1 MVVEEKIKEN
11 QNQSSGEQAAADNSK
26 KLEQPIKVSMPA
38 GSKRRRQQQE
48 PFNTL
53 MLWILVIS
61 SVFLFMRMMDGAA
74 MSLPI
79 DLNYS
84 QFQKLLELKE
94 TQGGFDIS
102 ASIEQRESGTARM
115 TGRVSDS
122 TALARVSFANTPG
135 TNFTVNLPF
144 LDSKI
149 LERWEQA
156 GISYQFKPRR
166 QGFLEFVGSIWPI
179 AFLIFLFMMMRG
191 VHGAAGG
198 MFGFG
203 KSRAKQ
209 HILDNNTKTFDD
221 VAGAQEAKNELAEIV
236 DFLKSPNKY
245 KKLGGKI
252 PKGVLLLGSPG
263 TGKTLLAKAIAGE
276 AKVPFFSISGSDF
289 IEMFVGVG
297 ASRVRDLFDTA
308 KKQAPCI
315 IFIDEIDAVGRS
327 RGGSGLG
334 GHDER
339 EQTLNQMLVEM
350 DGFEENSGVIVVA
363 ATNRPDVLD
372 PALLRAGRFDRQV
385 VVDVPDAKGREE
397 ILRVHTKNLP
407 LADDVE
413 LAVLAKGTPG
423 FVGADLANLANEA
436 ALLAARFGQEKVKM
450 IDFEEAKDKIAMG
463 TERKSLVLS
472 EKEKKMTAYH
482 EAGHAICT
490 LHCPNAD
497 PLHKVTIIPRGRAL
511 GITYSVPNEDKHS
524 YSKDYLLDRIC
535 VAMGGR
541 AAEKIVFDNL
551 TTGAAND
558 IKVSTDLV
566 RKMICDYGMTD
577 MGPVALGEK
586 EENPFLRELGRNR
599 NFSEK
604 TAEEIDEMIKKIMLE
619 QEERAMG
626 ILNANREKL
635 ETLANALI
643 EHELLDKE
651 EIDKILTGETLEKAK
666 KSRDK
671 DMVPLE
677 RERERERKRKAS
689 EDTAE
694 ISAASIGFSLSHQYY
709 EETIRQ
715 NERIVEEAKKGIAG
729 VESIINFLDAQIAE
743 EESKEQPDK
752 KKIKSYL
759 DGIKREQRNIKFYR
773 KNLRLAE
780 EIIILSSDAAR
791 QIKEITAIDN
801 AAVEAAEAAEPLLTE
816 KENDE
821 KKV

>member
-1 MVVEEKIKEN
+1 LTEENIKDN
-11 QNQSSGEQAAADNSK
+11 QNQSSGEQTKTDNQIK
-26 KLEQPIKVSMPA
+26 NEQPIKISMPA
-38 GSKRRRQQQE
+38 GGKRKNPQQE

-53 MLWILVIS
+53 LLWILIIS
-61 SVFLFMRMMDGAA
+61 STFLFMRMMGNAD
-74 MSLPI
+74 MSAPVE
-79 DLNYS
+79 LNYS
-84 QFQKLLELKE
+84 QFLRLLELKE
-94 TQGGFDIS
+94 EAGGFDVS
-102 ASIEQRESGTARM
+102 ATVEKQDNGMAKL

-122 TALARVSFANTPG
+122 TVLAKVSYANAAG
-135 TNFTVNLPF
+135 LNFSVNLPF
-144 LDSKI
+144 LDSKVI
-149 LERWEQA
+149 EQWEQA
-156 GISYQFKPRR
+156 GLSYQFKPRR
-166 QGFLEFVGSIWPI
+166 TGFLEFLGSIWPLL
-179 AFLIFLFMMMRG
+179 FLLFLFMTFRGMR
-191 VHGAAGG
+191 GAAGG

-221 VAGAQEAKNELAEIV
+221 VAGAHEAKNELAEIV
-236 DFLKSPNKY
+236 DYLKSPQKY

-252 PKGVLLLGSPG
+252 PRGVLLLGSPG
-263 TGKTLLAKAIAGE
+263 TGKTLLAKAVAGE
-276 AKVPFFSISGSDF
+276 AKVPFFSMSGSDF
-289 IEMFVGVG
+289 VEMFVGVG

-308 KKQAPCI
+308 KKQSPCI

-327 RGGSGLG
+327 RGNGAGFG

-397 ILRVHTKNLP
+397 ILLVHTKKLP
-407 LADDVE
+407 LADDVD
-413 LAVLAKGTPG
+413 LATLAKGTPG

-490 LHCPNAD
+490 IHCENAD

-524 YSKDYLLDRIC
+524 YSKDYILDRIC

-541 AAEKIVFDNL
+541 AAEKIIFNNM
-551 TTGAAND
+551 TTGASND

-566 RKMICDYGMTD
+566 RKMICEYGMTD
-577 MGPVALGEK
+577 MGPIAFGEK
-586 EENPFLRELGRNR
+586 DDNSFLRDFGSRR
-599 NFSEK
+599 DFSERK
-604 TAEEIDEMIKKIMLE
+604 AEEIDDMIKKIMHE
-619 QEERAMG
+619 QEKRAHK
-626 ILNANREKL
+626 ILTEYKNDL
-635 ETLANALI
+635 ELLANALI

-651 EIDKILTGETLEKAK
+651 EIDKILSGETLEKAK

-671 DMVPLE
+671 DLAPLE
-677 RERERERKRKAS
+677 RERNRRTEEKK

-694 ISAASIGFSLSHQYY
+694 ISSSSVGGVSVTSGHY
-709 EETIRQ
+709 EEI
-715 NERIVEEAKKGIAG
+715 IA
-729 VESIINFLDAQIAE
+729 Q
-743 EESKEQPDK
+743 K
-752 KKIKSYL
+752 KKI
-759 DGIKREQRNIKFYR
+759 I
-773 KNLRLAE
+773 E
-780 EIIILSSDAAR
+780 E
-791 QIKEITAIDN
+791 AI
-801 AAVEAAEAAEPLLTE
+801 
-816 KENDE
+816 
-821 KKV
+821 

>member
-1 MVVEEKIKEN
+1 MTEEKLKEN
-11 QNQSSGEQAAADNSK
+11 QNQSAGEQAAAEGAKS

-38 GSKRRRQQQE
+38 GGSKRRRQQQE

-53 MLWILVIS
+53 LLWVLVIS
-61 SVFLFMRMMDGAA
+61 SVFLFMRMANNAD

-79 DLNYS
+79 ELNYS
-84 QFQKLLELKE
+84 QFQRLLELRQE
-94 TQGGFDIS
+94 QGNFDIS
-102 ASIEQRESGTARM
+102 AEIIQRDNGSARM

-122 TALARVSFANTPG
+122 TVLSRVSFANATSL
-135 TNFTVNLPF
+135 NFVVNLPF
-144 LDSKI
+144 LDSRMI
-149 LERWEQA
+149 EQWDNA
-156 GISYQFKPRR
+156 GISYQFKQQRR
-166 QGFLEFVGSIWPI
+166 GFLEFVGSIWPI
-179 AFLIFLFMMMRG
+179 AFLIFLFMMLRG

-198 MFGFG
+198 VFGFG

-209 HILDNNTKTFDD
+209 HVLDNNTKTFDD

-236 DFLKSPNKY
+236 DFLKSPDKY

-252 PKGVLLLGSPG
+252 PRGVLLLGSPG

-276 AKVPFFSISGSDF
+276 AKVPFFSMSGSDF
-289 IEMFVGVG
+289 VEMFVGVG
-297 ASRVRDLFDTA
+297 ASRVRDLFETA
-308 KKQAPCI
+308 KKSAPCI

-385 VVDVPDAKGREE
+385 VVDVPDVKGREE
-397 ILRVHTKNLP
+397 ILRVHTKKLP
-407 LADDVE
+407 LASDVDLE
-413 LAVLAKGTPG
+413 TIAKGTPG
-423 FVGADLANLANEA
+423 FVGADLANLVNEA
-436 ALLAARFGQEKVKM
+436 ALLAARFEQEKVKM

-463 TERKSLVLS
+463 TERRSLVLS
-472 EKEKKMTAYH
+472 EKERKMTAYH

-490 LHCPNAD
+490 LHCKNAD

-511 GITYSVPNEDKHS
+511 GITYSVPTEDKHS
-524 YSKDYLLDRIC
+524 YSKDYITDRIC

-566 RKMICDYGMTD
+566 RKMICDYGMSE
-577 MGPVALGEK
+577 MGPIALGEK
-586 EENPFLRELGRNR
+586 EENSFLRELGRNR
-599 NFSEK
+599 NYSEK
-604 TAEEIDEMIKKIMLE
+604 TAVEIDEMIRKIMLE
-619 QEERAMG
+619 QEERAIE

-635 ETLANALI
+635 ELLANALI

-651 EIDKILTGETLEKAK
+651 EIDKILSGETLERAK

-671 DMVPLE
+671 NLSPLERMRE
-677 RERERERKRKAS
+677 RERERERKQK
-689 EDTAE
+689 EDSAE
-694 ISAASIGFSLSHQYY
+694 ISAASIGFSLSSEHY
-709 EETIRQ
+709 EETIKQ
-715 NERIVEEAKKGIAG
+715 NRRIIEEANKGIAA
-729 VESIINFLDAQIAE
+729 VESIIDFLDAQIAAE
-743 EESKEQPDK
+743 EVKEPVDK

-759 DGIKREQRNIKFYR
+759 EGIKQEKNKIKFYR
-773 KNLRLAE
+773 RNLRLAE
-780 EIIILSSDAAR
+780 EIILLSSEAIR
-791 QIKEITAIDN
+791 QIKETA
-801 AAVEAAEAAEPLLTE
+801 ETPPSAENE
-816 KENDE
+816 KQ
-821 KKV
+821 